1 MNNESERPPLS
12 RQFRLDEITERASG
26 TIDATAA
33 ERAAICRLLELKRLD
48 GLTLT
53 YRLLHTGA
61 GRLRLKGQ
69 LKADTT
75 QTCVVSLDPVPAL
88 IDVPVEVEFWPAAM
102 IEAEL
107 RARGGTAA
115 LRSPTGLSR
124 SSDGGIDLGPLIYET
139 LATSLDP
146 YPKREGVSFE
156 WSQGADEPGQEGEK
170 EPVCGPRPPETAL
183 RPLARGKIRL
193 STGPLF
199 SLFGFHFRGLPRRL
213 CRMCIVFL
221 IGIREWV
228 LQSP

>member
-1 MNNESERPPLS
+1 MNNEIERPPLS
-12 RQFRLDEITERASG
+12 RQFRLDEIRERASG

-69 LKADTT
+69 LKADAT

-107 RARGGTAA
+107 KREEASGSTMLANW
-115 LRSPTGLSR
+115 PEPIK
-124 SSDGGIDLGPLIYET
+124 DGRIDLGPLIYET

-156 WSQGADEPGQEGEK
+156 WSQGADEPGQERK
-170 EPVCGPRPPETAL
+170 SSPFAALDRLKPR
-183 RPLARGKIRL
+183 
-193 STGPLF
+193 
-199 SLFGFHFRGLPRRL
+199 
-213 CRMCIVFL
+213 
-221 IGIREWV
+221 
-228 LQSP
+228 

>member
-1 MNNESERPPLS
+1 MNNEIERPPLS

-69 LKADTT
+69 LKADAT

-107 RARGGTAA
+107 KREEASGSTTLANW
-115 LRSPTGLSR
+115 PEPIK
-124 SSDGGIDLGPLIYET
+124 DGGIDLGPLIYET

-156 WSQGADEPGQEGEK
+156 WSQGADEPGQEGK
-170 EPVCGPRPPETAL
+170 RSPFAALDRLKPR
-183 RPLARGKIRL
+183 
-193 STGPLF
+193 
-199 SLFGFHFRGLPRRL
+199 
-213 CRMCIVFL
+213 
-221 IGIREWV
+221 
-228 LQSP
+228 

>member
-1 MNNESERPPLS
+1 MNNEIERPPLS
-12 RQFRLDEITERASG
+12 RQFRLDEIRERASG

-69 LKADTT
+69 LKADAT

-107 RARGGTAA
+107 KREEASGSTTLANW
-115 LRSPTGLSR
+115 PEPIK
-124 SSDGGIDLGPLIYET
+124 DGRIDLGPLIYET

-156 WSQGADEPGQEGEK
+156 WSQGADEPGQEAQK

-213 CRMCIVFL
+213 CRMGIVFL